1 MKLMKIDSILYNI
14 LTSGNVVTLSVFT
27 PGRDLNESENI
38 VRKPKLKYLFLN
50 IASYVAFP
58 VKKIGNAISISLF
71 FSKLSLFI

>member
-1 MKLMKIDSILYNI
+1 MKIDSILYNI
-14 LTSGNVVTLSVFT
+14 LTSGNVVTLSVYA
-27 PGRDLNESENI
+27 RDLNESENI